1 MHYWDDG
8 SSWGSGN
15 WAMMAMMA
23 MMLLFAVLA
32 VGTIVWVVRQP
43 ARPHH
48 HLPTTPATD
57 DSTARILDER
67 FARGEIDEDDYTSRR
82 KLLATTARS

>member
-15 WAMMAMMA
+15 WAMMA

-32 VGTIVWVVRQP
+32 VGTIVWVVRQS

-48 HLPTTPATD
+48 HLPTPCPATD
-57 DSTARILDER
+57 DRAARILDER

-82 KLLATTARS
+82 KLLATPTPL